1 MTLKFN
7 TNKANCNENQILK
20 KNCATKKYFENT
32 ESKNNRKILELMP
45 KIWKRLQMKQ
55 WSQYKAYKSQE

>member
-7 TNKANCNENQILK
+7 TNKANCNENQIKK
-20 KNCATKKYFENT
+20 KNCVTKKYFENT

-45 KIWKRLQMKQ
+45 KN
-55 WSQYKAYKSQE
+55 